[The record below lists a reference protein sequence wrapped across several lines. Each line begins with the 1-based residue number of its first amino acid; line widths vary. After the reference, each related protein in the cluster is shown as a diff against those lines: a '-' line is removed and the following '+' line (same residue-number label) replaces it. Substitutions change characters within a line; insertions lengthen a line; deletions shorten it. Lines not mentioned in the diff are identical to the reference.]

1 MELRMAGEY
10 SDEQKDFADR
20 ISKGFNGG
28 KPKEPK
34 TEDEKPNAMKR
45 RMMALSA
52 PKEE

>member
-1 MELRMAGEY
+1 MAGEY

-28 KPKEPK
+28 KPPAPKEDDK
-34 TEDEKPNAMKR
+34 TSAMKR

-52 PKEE
+52 PKED